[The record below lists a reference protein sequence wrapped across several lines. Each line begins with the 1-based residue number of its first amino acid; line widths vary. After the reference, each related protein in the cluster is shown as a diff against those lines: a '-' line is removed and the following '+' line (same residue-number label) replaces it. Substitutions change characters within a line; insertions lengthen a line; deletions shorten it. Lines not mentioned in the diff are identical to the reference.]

1 MNAGPRLYQDPSARV
16 DLAGGRIG
24 RDVYFDRAI
33 YERELEAVFGRSWL
47 VVAHESQLRR
57 PNDFVTQYMG
67 EDPVLVTRDPAGRI
81 RVFLNSCTHRGM
93 KICREESG
101 NAKTFECPYHG
112 WGFDTAGR
120 LVAVPY
126 EPLAYGA
133 GFERDA
139 RALHEAPRVDT
150 CAGFVFA
157 SWDPYAVPLATWLGE
172 LRWYLELMAARQ
184 LGTLEV
190 LPGQQRYKVAGNWKV
205 AAENFAGDN
214 YHTTHTHASALIT
227 GALPPIAGGG
237 VDYTVSFPFGHGTQI
252 VPAPG
257 SKYPQERAYA
267 ETLGADAMD
276 YLAALREK
284 LEREVT
290 PLQADVFALGVSNIF
305 PNFSFNDFS
314 VFHASTLIW
323 WHPRGPAAM
332 EVWQA
337 LTFDSQAP
345 RALRDHVLRL
355 ATGEQAV
362 SGFFGQDDVENI
374 EQVTAASRG
383 VVSRRV
389 PFDYTMGLGAGPLS
403 GVPLPGAVYP
413 SITEQNQRNFYA
425 QWLACMEGAPA
436 RG

>member
-1 MNAGPRLYQDPSARV
+1 MGAAGAPARPLV
-16 DLAGGRIG
+16 DLASGMLG
-24 RDVYFDRAI
+24 RDVYFDAGVYR
-33 YERELEAVFGRSWL
+33 RELEAVFARCWL
-47 VVAHESQLRR
+47 VVAHDSQLRR

-67 EDPVLVTRDPAGRI
+67 EDAVLVTRDAEGRL

-93 KICREESG
+93 KVCREESG
-101 NAKTFECPYHG
+101 NRRTFECPYHG

-126 EPLAYGA
+126 EASAYGA
-133 GFERDA
+133 GFERAA
-139 RALHEAPRVDT
+139 RGLHEAPRVET

-157 SWDPYAVPLATWLGE
+157 SWDPHAVPLRAWLGD

-184 LGTLEV
+184 LGELEV

-214 YHTTHTHASALIT
+214 YHTTHTHASAMLT
-227 GALPPIAGGG
+227 GALPPIVGGG
-237 VDYTVSFPFGHGTQI
+237 VDYTVAFAHGHGTQLL
-252 VPAPG
+252 PAPG
-257 SKYPQERAYA
+257 SKFPQERAYA
-267 ETLGADAMD
+267 QTLGAEAVEYLDALHD
-276 YLAALREK
+276 KLR
-284 LEREVT
+284 REVT
-290 PLQADVFALGVSNIF
+290 PLQAEVFALGVSNIF

-314 VFHASTLIW
+314 AFHASTLIW
-323 WHPRGPAAM
+323 WHPRGPGAM
-332 EVWQA
+332 EVWQS

-345 RALRDHVLRL
+345 RALREAVVRL

-389 PFDYTMGLGAGPLS
+389 PFDYTMGLAGAPLRD
-403 GVPLPGAVYP
+403 VPLPGAVYP
-413 SITEQNQRNFYA
+413 SITEHNQRNFYA
-425 QWLACMEGAPA
+425 QWLACMEGGNA
-436 RG
+436 